1 MEVADHI
8 SPRIPVIQWSDRE
21 ICEEAKNFING
32 GYPETKDPWQTMV
45 EVILELDERGLK
57 LEDEC
62 VVKDF

>member
-8 SPRIPVIQWSDRE
+8 SPRIPVVQWSDRE
-21 ICEEAKNFING
+21 VCEEVKNYTTNG
-32 GYPETKDPWQTMV
+32 WPVDEKGYLLSLQVV
-45 EVILELDERGLK
+45 EEFFERGLK